1 MKKAS
6 KSLKEAKDQLRK
18 NKPAFFDKRKE
29 ATKKV
34 LKNTNNKK
42 PAQKKKL
49 IKWNYKVNELV
60 KIDDYFNKDKI
71 GIIISDFEYMSQTVE
86 TNHYFVLVNN
96 NVVMLSGSSLR
107 KL

>member
-1 MKKAS
+1 MQS
-6 KSLKEAKDQLRK
+6 
-18 NKPAFFDKRKE
+18 
-29 ATKKV
+29 
-34 LKNTNNKK
+34 
-42 PAQKKKL
+42 
-49 IKWNYKVNELV
+49 NYKVNELV

-96 NVVMLSGSSLR
+96 SVVMLSGSALR

>member
-1 MKKAS
+1 MKNVS
-6 KSLKEAKDQLRK
+6 KSLNDAKKQLRK

-34 LKNTNNKK
+34 LKNKDNKK
-42 PAQKKKL
+42 PSPKKKL
-49 IKWNYKVNELV
+49 IKWNYKVNDLV
-60 KIDDYFNKDKI
+60 KVDDYFNAGKI

-96 NVVMLSGSSLR
+96 SVVMLSGSSL
-107 KL
+107 KKV